1 MLHSTPTPPA
11 TTLVEIDDLRDML
24 SNESDFGTAHYA
36 VLQKATNKQQA
47 TVFRQEVDELRRNVD
62 GSGQASD
69 TTYAKLGASLYLL
82 GQHQAAYNYLTKTSS
97 NAVASFVLGLVC
109 LSLDRFEE
117 AGEHFATA
125 ASLGHDAV
133 ECELQRVG
141 AIRLNGQVEESEAAL
156 KKNAAKAVSRA
167 DYSFQ
172 MGCILADKGD
182 TLGGIEYFERAVDM
196 DPHHTRAL
204 FWLAGENSRHGNDEE
219 AVRLY
224 EQALSSPP
232 LHIGA
237 LLNLGL
243 LYEDSDRLDQAA
255 FCFRRVLEADPTNDR
270 ARLYLKDIDASE
282 GMYYDEDSVKA
293 EQKRSQTLT
302 RPITDFELSVRS
314 RNCLDRL
321 GMRTLGDLT
330 EVSEQELMGSRNFG
344 DTSLKEIQE
353 LLVANNLSI
362 GCNVASRKAEVAE
375 PPKDL
380 SPEQR
385 SAMEQ
390 PISDLN
396 LSVRAR
402 KCMSRLNISA
412 IGELRAK
419 SPDDLLSSKNFGVT
433 SLNEIRAKLADVG
446 LSLRND

>member
-1 MLHSTPTPPA
+1 MLTQ
-11 TTLVEIDDLRDML
+11 
-24 SNESDFGTAHYA
+24 ESDFGPAHYA

-47 TVFRQEVDELRRNVD
+47 TAFRQEVDQLRRTVD
-62 GSGQASD
+62 AAGQASD

-82 GQHQAAYNYLTKTSS
+82 GQHQAAHNYLDRTST
-97 NAVASFVLGLVC
+97 NAVAAYVHGLVC
-109 LSLDRFEE
+109 LSLDRYED
-117 AGEHFATA
+117 AGEHFSTA
-125 ASLGHDAV
+125 ESLGYDAV
-133 ECELQRVG
+133 DCGLQRVG
-141 AIRLNGQVEESEAAL
+141 TLRMNDHVAEAAL
-156 KKNAAKAVSRA
+156 KAIASKAVSRA

-204 FWLAGENSRHGNDEE
+204 FWLAGENSRHGNDDE
-219 AVRLY
+219 AIRLY

-243 LYEDSDRLDQAA
+243 LYEDANRLDQAA
-255 FCFRRVLEADPTNDR
+255 FCFRRVLEAEPTNER

-314 RNCLDRL
+314 RNCLERL
-321 GMRTLGDLT
+321 GMHTLGDLT
-330 EVSEQELMGSRNFG
+330 EISEQELMGSRNFG

-353 LLVANNLSI
+353 LLVANGLSI
-362 GCNVASRKAEVAE
+362 GCNVATRKADTTA

-412 IGELRAK
+412 IGELLSK

-433 SLNEIRAKLADVG
+433 SLNEIRAKLADIG

>member
-1 MLHSTPTPPA
+1 MLHSTPTPAA

-24 SNESDFGTAHYA
+24 SNESDFGPAHYA

-47 TVFRQEVDELRRNVD
+47 TAFRQEVDELRRTVD
-62 GSGQASD
+62 GGDQASD
-69 TTYAKLGASLYLL
+69 TTYAKLGTSLYLL
-82 GQHQAAYNYLTKTSS
+82 GQHQAAHNYLSQTSS
-97 NAVASFVLGLVC
+97 NAVASLVMGLVC

-117 AGEHFATA
+117 ASGHFATA
-125 ASLGHDAV
+125 ASLGHDPV

-141 AIRLNGQVEESEAAL
+141 AIRLNGQVDEAEAAL
-156 KKNAAKAVSRA
+156 KKIASKAVSRA

-204 FWLAGENSRHGNDEE
+204 FWLAGENARHGNDDE

-224 EQALSSPP
+224 EQALSSPS

-243 LYEDSDRLDQAA
+243 LYEDADSLDQAA
-255 FCFRRVLEADPTNDR
+255 FCFRRVLEADPTNER

-282 GMYYDEDSVKA
+282 GMYYDEDSDKA
-293 EQKRSQTLT
+293 EQKKLQTLT

-353 LLVANNLSI
+353 LLVANALSI
-362 GCNVASRKAEVAE
+362 GCNVASRKTEVAE

-412 IGELRAK
+412 IGELLSK

>member
-1 MLHSTPTPPA
+1 MLHSTPTPA
-11 TTLVEIDDLRDML
+11 VTTLVEIDDLRDML
-24 SNESDFGTAHYA
+24 SNDSDFGPAHYA

-47 TVFRQEVDELRRNVD
+47 TAFRQLVDELRRNVD
-62 GSGQASD
+62 GNGQASEAV
-69 TTYAKLGASLYLL
+69 YAKLGSSLYLL
-82 GQHQAAYNYLTKTSS
+82 GQHQAAHNYLSRATS
-97 NAVASFVLGLVC
+97 NAVASFVLGLVS
-109 LSLDRFEE
+109 LSLNRFEE
-117 AGEHFATA
+117 SAEHFAA
-125 ASLGHDAV
+125 AAELGYDAV
-133 ECELQRVG
+133 SCELQRVG
-141 AIRLNGQVEESEAAL
+141 AIRLSGKVDEAEAVL
-156 KKNAAKAVSRA
+156 KKIAAKAVSRA

-204 FWLAGENSRHGNDEE
+204 FWLAGENCRHGNDDE
-219 AVRLY
+219 AIRLY

-243 LYEDSDRLDQAA
+243 LYEDANRLDQAA
-255 FCFRRVLEADPTNDR
+255 FCFRRVLEAEPTNER

-293 EQKRSQTLT
+293 DQKRMQTLT

-330 EVSEQELMGSRNFG
+330 EVSEQELMSSRNFG

-353 LLVANNLSI
+353 LLEANGLSI
-362 GCNVASRKAEVAE
+362 GCNVATRKADVAE

-412 IGELRAK
+412 IGELLSK

-433 SLNEIRAKLADVG
+433 SLNEIRAKLADIG

>member
-1 MLHSTPTPPA
+1 MLHSTPTPAA
-11 TTLVEIDDLRDML
+11 TTLVEIDDLRDL
-24 SNESDFGTAHYA
+24 LNNESDFGPAHYA
-36 VLQKATNKQQA
+36 VLKKATNRQQA
-47 TVFRQEVDELRRNVD
+47 TAFRQEVDALRRATD
-62 GSGQASD
+62 DSGQASD
-69 TTYAKLGASLYLL
+69 STYAKLGTALFLL
-82 GQHQAAYNYLTKTSS
+82 GQHQAALNYLSRAST
-97 NAVASFVLGLVC
+97 NAVASYVLGLVC
-109 LSLDRFEE
+109 LSLERFAESV
-117 AGEHFATA
+117 EHFSTA
-125 ASLGHDAV
+125 AGLGHDAV

-141 AIRLNGQVEESEAAL
+141 ALRLNGQREDAEAAL
-156 KKNAAKAVSRA
+156 KKIASKAVSRA

-172 MGCILADKGD
+172 MGCLLADKGD
-182 TLGGIEYFERAVDM
+182 TLGSIEYFERAVDM

-204 FWLAGENSRHGNDEE
+204 FWLAGENSRHGNDKE

-243 LYEDSDRLDQAA
+243 LYEDDDQLDQAA
-255 FCFRRVLEADPTNDR
+255 FCFRRVLEAEPNNQR

-282 GMYYDEDSVKA
+282 GMFYDEDSVKA
-293 EQKRSQTLT
+293 EQKRMQTLM

-330 EVSEQELMGSRNFG
+330 EISEQELMGSRNFG

-353 LLVANNLSI
+353 LLVANGLSI
-362 GCNVASRKAEVAE
+362 GCNVMTRKAETSA

-412 IGELRAK
+412 IGELLSR
-419 SPDDLLSSKNFGVT
+419 SPDELLSTKNFGVT
-433 SLNEIRAKLADVG
+433 SLNEIRTKLADIG

>member
-1 MLHSTPTPPA
+1 MLHSTPTPA
-11 TTLVEIDDLRDML
+11 VTTLVEIDDLRDML
-24 SNESDFGTAHYA
+24 GTESDFGPAHYA
-36 VLQKATNKQQA
+36 VLQKATNRQQA
-47 TVFRQEVDELRRNVD
+47 TAFRQEVDGLRRTVD
-62 GSGQASD
+62 ESSNASD
-69 TTYAKLGASLYLL
+69 TTCSKLGTSLYLL
-82 GQHQAAYNYLTKTSS
+82 GQHQAAHNYLSRTTT
-97 NAVASFVLGLVC
+97 NAVASYVLGLVC
-109 LSLDRFEE
+109 LSLERFDES
-117 AGEHFATA
+117 AEHFGTA
-125 ASLGHDAV
+125 ASLGHDPV

-141 AIRLNGQVEESEAAL
+141 AIRLAGKCDEAEAAL
-156 KKNAAKAVSRA
+156 KKIAAKAVSRA

-204 FWLAGENSRHGNDEE
+204 FWLAGENARHGNDDE

-243 LYEDSDRLDQAA
+243 LYEDADRLDQAT
-255 FCFRRVLEADPTNDR
+255 FCFRRVLEADPTNER

-293 EQKRSQTLT
+293 EQKRMQTLT

-314 RNCLDRL
+314 RNCLERL
-321 GMRTLGDLT
+321 GMMTLGDLT
-330 EVSEQELMGSRNFG
+330 EISEQELMGSRNFG
-344 DTSLKEIQE
+344 DTSLKEIDE
-353 LLVANNLSI
+353 LLVQNGLSI
-362 GCNVASRKAEVAE
+362 GCNVATRKADTAA

-412 IGELRAK
+412 IGELLTR

-433 SLNEIRAKLADVG
+433 SLNEIRAKLSEVG
-446 LSLRND
+446 LNLRND